1 MRSPRRERVQLDL
14 VGFVDDLSAGCVAR
28 RVEILGDR
36 GLAIGHH
43 ALAGEF
49 LGVDEEPRPAFPGDG
64 RTVMGMAFAV
74 HARAEPD
81 LAQQRDGAGLEHPGA
96 DAPEHVGTA
105 LPFQDDAVDAVAME
119 DVRQEQPG
127 RTAAD
132 DRHLGSCR
140 RRHVRLSRSASLA
153 ASKRP
158 GGRIGKRISL

>member
-1 MRSPRRERVQLDL
+1 MQLDI
-14 VGFVDDLSAGCVAR
+14 VGFVDDLSAGRVAR
-28 RVEILGDR
+28 RIEVLGDR
-36 GLAIGHH
+36 GLAVGHH

-49 LGVDEEPRPAFPGDG
+49 LGVDEEPRPVFPGDG
-64 RTVMGMAFAV
+64 RTVMGMAFAI

-81 LAQQRDGAGLEHPGA
+81 LAQQRDGAGLEHAGA
-96 DAPEHVGTA
+96 DALQHMGAA

-119 DVRQEQPG
+119 HMGQEQAG
-127 RTAAD
+127 RAAAD